1 MITKL
6 RPGRFFRHQ
15 FLFCTNKFDYTV
27 GRRTTDETRQ
37 LSMQLTEPENK
48 AFLKL
53 LSFRISIVLSYQ
65 IIAVVAGW
73 HIYEL
78 TRDPLALGMIGLSEV
93 LPFFGCTLFAGH
105 AVDHYSRRMFGVAAS
120 LMLVLN
126 SLVLAAVSAG
136 LVPGRPEAWIYGA
149 IASGGIA
156 RAFIGPSYNSMFA
169 LILPRSEFA
178 RAAGIGSSAF
188 QLGLVAGP
196 ALGGLITGL
205 AGKTPAYATAAILGF
220 SAAVSLFSV
229 QIHEPPPKESSPIFK
244 SIGEGLRFVFSNQ
257 VVLGALSLDMFAVL
271 FGGAISM
278 LPAFIR
284 DVFHAGPEM
293 LGVMRAAPAVGA
305 LATGLFL
312 ARRPINRH
320 AGRWLL
326 GAVAG
331 FGLCIILFALS
342 RDIRTAG
349 LILVF
354 SGICDGVSVVM
365 RSTIIQLST
374 PDEMRGRVSA
384 INGIFIGSSNELGS
398 VESGIAARLI
408 GLVPSVI
415 FGGLMTL
422 GIVAATTRLAPEL
435 RELELHKLH

>member
-1 MITKL
+1 
-6 RPGRFFRHQ
+6 
-15 FLFCTNKFDYTV
+15 
-27 GRRTTDETRQ
+27 
-37 LSMQLTEPENK
+37 
-48 AFLKL
+48 
-53 LSFRISIVLSYQ
+53 
-65 IIAVVAGW
+65 
-73 HIYEL
+73 
-78 TRDPLALGMIGLSEV
+78 
-93 LPFFGCTLFAGH
+93 GCTLFAGH

>member
-365 RSTIIQLST
+365 R
-374 PDEMRGRVSA
+374 
-384 INGIFIGSSNELGS
+384 
-398 VESGIAARLI
+398 
-408 GLVPSVI
+408 
-415 FGGLMTL
+415 
-422 GIVAATTRLAPEL
+422 
-435 RELELHKLH
+435 